1 MDTPRNKPFDPSIQV
16 SPNNP
21 CPFLRGLVGEGFVDG
36 GTVPLRTLS
45 QTIANASGEAGLK
58 KTSARVQV
66 RGVALIANGACHIL
80 QSIFWGAQLN
90 GLRGG
95 PLDKLGAGS
104 RILGVD
110 GRVNEDEIARLAS
123 FGRTYTDPDGGTE
136 TGLNA
141 EQIQTFMNDNLKRA
155 GNQSRWYYPIL
166 MKFEW
171 PVLLKIMGK
180 GQGDDRYLS
189 VAEVR
194 TLFNERKFPDRIT
207 QRVVAQPVTPKESTE
222 KCYGVAKA
230 GQNDCGTA
238 KHACA
243 AQGAKVDNDPNEW
256 KYVAKGTCEKMG
268 GKMTMPK
275 S

>member
-58 KTSARVQV
+58 KTSARIQV

-123 FGRTYTDPDGGTE
+123 FGGTYADPDGGTE

-207 QRVVAQPVTPKESTE
+207 QRVVSQPVTPPSLILRAV
-222 KCYGVAKA
+222 GGLAAALLVFGIVALRFPDQFQPMLPNFI
-230 GQNDCGTA
+230 GQL
-238 KHACA
+238 
-243 AQGAKVDNDPNEW
+243 
-256 KYVAKGTCEKMG
+256 VAPPQIGRAHV
-268 GKMTMPK
+268 
-275 S
+275 